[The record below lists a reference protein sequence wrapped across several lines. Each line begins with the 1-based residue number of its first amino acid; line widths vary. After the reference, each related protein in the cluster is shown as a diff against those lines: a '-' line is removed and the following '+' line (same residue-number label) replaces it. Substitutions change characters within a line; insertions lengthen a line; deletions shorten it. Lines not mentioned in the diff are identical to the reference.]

1 VPSSPEASASLGANG
16 STLYGSP
23 ARSYQEALKNALD
36 AGNNNL
42 NFVQTSP
49 CAFSF
54 AQ

>member
-1 VPSSPEASASLGANG
+1 VPSSPEANASLGANG
-16 STLYGSP
+16 YGSP